1 MVLNG
6 AAFEFLKIQISGSKK
21 VLILSVLIAALTQ
34 KAQRVL
40 DQANN
45 LGANITS
52 LMSQI
57 KRLRR
62 NEDMKLSFT

>member
-6 AAFEFLKIQISGSKK
+6 AAFKFLKIQISGSKK
-21 VLILSVLIAALTQ
+21 VLILSVLITALTQ

-45 LGANITS
+45 LGASITS